1 MEKIAL
7 ITERRNGSVENGSTL
22 RDKNLLVSLEE
33 IAKVDVF
40 YNDLSGY
47 GRWDM
52 LKSNVKIPSDIEAVL
67 KDKSYDRI
75 LVSTFTVSPCFLTY
89 AKINSAVIY
98 YLCDSAFHMVSQ
110 YLNFKIKLITLFLT
124 YKERKALQLTTAAYL
139 GQDEID
145 HLPKRYQAQA
155 MIIPFHIKLNEN
167 LFDKDGFVTFA
178 GDFSFA
184 PNRQALN
191 KIIELAQDIDIQ
203 FKLFGSNFPTDVEL
217 PSNVSFLGYAESI
230 IDLYKG
236 ARALIYPVQYGTGVK
251 NKVIEAMSYGIPII
265 GYKEAFTNIKLSE
278 IVFENVVD
286 NEGDF
291 KCLLSSDLT
300 NMSFAVHDII
310 AESFSKKAVVE
321 KISSNL
327 S

>member
-7 ITERRNGSVENGSTL
+7 ITERRSGSVENGSTL
-22 RDKNLLVSLEE
+22 RDKNLLASLETF
-33 IAKVDVF
+33 AKVDVF
-40 YNDLSGY
+40 YNDLSSY

-52 LKSNVKIPSDIEAVL
+52 LRSNMGIPLDIEAVL
-67 KDKSYDRI
+67 KDQSYDQI
-75 LVSTFTVSPCFLTY
+75 VVSTFTVSPCFLTY

-124 YKERKALQLTTAAYL
+124 YKELQVLRLTTAGYL

-145 HLPKRYQAQA
+145 HLPKRYQSQA
-155 MIIPFHIKLNEN
+155 IILPFHIKKNEN
-167 LFDKDGFVTFA
+167 LFDKNGFVTFA

-184 PNRQALN
+184 PNRKALN
-191 KIIELAQDIDIQ
+191 KIIELAEDIDIQ
-203 FKLFGSNFPTDVEL
+203 FKLFGSNFPADVEL

-236 ARALIYPVQYGTGVK
+236 ARALIYPVEYGTGVK

-265 GYKEAFTNIKLSE
+265 GYKEAFTNIKLNEMVASN
-278 IVFENVVD
+278 IVKNKS
-286 NEGDF
+286 DF
-291 KCLLSSDLT
+291 NNLLCSDLT
-300 NMSFAVHDII
+300 NMSLAVHDII
-310 AESFSKKAVVE
+310 TKSFSKKSVAE
-321 KISSNL
+321 TISCNL